1 MKRAEVLSKRVKLQ
15 HLKVVA
21 AVAQC
26 GSMAKAAR
34 QLAISQPVVSKVI
47 ADIEDLLEV
56 RLFDRTSHGVTPT
69 LYGRSLLKRSV
80 SIFDDIK
87 TCIEEIS
94 FLSNPAVGELRV
106 GSTEPL
112 LAGLVT
118 ATIERVWDQY
128 PGISLRV
135 TQADSLTL
143 IDRELLDR
151 RIELAVIPFQRPL
164 NRDELEV
171 TVLYQDFWHVVAS
184 TKSKWTRRR
193 KITLNELV
201 HEPWCATP
209 LDTAIGS
216 LLIEPFRARGLE
228 APRLAVASVL
238 SPQLVVRLLETGR
251 LVAVMADSLLNYFF
265 AKQFPIRKLPV
276 DLPTQP
282 FNVAIVTVKNRTISP
297 LAQNF
302 VDCARDVARQ
312 LEKSRSSLAGAR
324 TQ

>member
-1 MKRAEVLSKRVKLQ
+1 MKHPEVLSKRIKLQ

-21 AVAQC
+21 AVAQW
-26 GSMAKAAR
+26 GSMAKAAKH
-34 QLAISQPVVSKVI
+34 LAISQPVVSKVI
-47 ADIEDLLEV
+47 ADIEGLLEV
-56 RLFDRTSHGVTPT
+56 RLFDRTPQGVTPT

-87 TCIEEIS
+87 TGIEEIG

-118 ATIERVWDQY
+118 ATIERLWEQY

-143 IDRELLDR
+143 INRELLDR
-151 RIELAVIPFQRPL
+151 RIELAVIPFQQPL
-164 NRDELEV
+164 ARDELEV
-171 TVLYQDFWHVVAS
+171 TVLYQDFWHVVAG

-193 KITLNELV
+193 KITLDELV
-201 HEPWCATP
+201 DEPWCATP
-209 LDTAIGS
+209 LDTSIGS
-216 LLIEPFRARGLE
+216 LLMEPFRAKGLE
-228 APRLAVASVL
+228 VPRLAVASVL
-238 SPQLVVRLLETGR
+238 SPQLVVRLLESGR

-276 DLPTQP
+276 DLPSQP
-282 FNVAIVTVKNRTISP
+282 FNVAIVTVKNRTMSP

-312 LEKSRSSLAGAR
+312 LHTRRSSLAGAR
-324 TQ
+324 TR